1 MAEHI
6 LIVEDDT
13 ALGQGLC
20 LTLEQYACTLAPT
33 LAEGRALL
41 QRGSWDLLILDI
53 NLPDGSG
60 LDLLAQVRHAGRLP
74 VLILTAN
81 NMELDEVRGLEL
93 GADDYVTKPFSL
105 AVLRARV
112 KNLLRNR
119 RAGAGSLY
127 RQGAFVFDF
136 ARLEFCRDGRS
147 IELSRTEQR
156 LLRLL
161 VENRGRVLT
170 RAQLLDA
177 VWDGGEFV
185 DENALSVAMRRL
197 RTKLVDPPIRTV
209 YGVGYQWES
218 GEGAL

>member
-1 MAEHI
+1 MV
-6 LIVEDDT
+6 L
-13 ALGQGLC
+13 
-20 LTLEQYACTLAPT
+20 
-33 LAEGRALL
+33 
-41 QRGSWDLLILDI
+41 DL

-60 LDLLAQVRHAGRLP
+60 LDLLPCARQAGGPP

-81 NMELDEVRGLEL
+81 DMELDEVRGLEL

-112 KNLLRNR
+112 KALLRR
-119 RAGAGSLY
+119 RAAPGEAY
-127 RQGAFVFDF
+127 RQGPFAFDF
-136 ARLEFCRDGRS
+136 ARLEFLCAGQPV
-147 IELSRTEQR
+147 ELSRTEQR

-161 VENRGRVLT
+161 VQNRGHVLT

-197 RTKLVDPPIRTV
+197 RAKLPGLSVRTV
-209 YGVGYQWES
+209 YGVGYVWELQ
-218 GEGAL
+218 EAAP

>member
-1 MAEHI
+1 MAENI

-41 QRGSWDLLILDI
+41 QRGGWALVILDV

-60 LDLLAQVRHAGRLP
+60 LDLLAQVRRASRLP

-81 NMELDEVRGLEL
+81 DMELDEVRGLEL
-93 GADDYVTKPFSL
+93 GANDYVTKPFSL

-112 KNLLRNR
+112 KNLLRNH
-119 RAGAGSLY
+119 RAGAEPLY
-127 RQGAFVFDF
+127 RQGPFVFDF
-136 ARLEFCRDGRS
+136 ARLEFCRDGQC

-197 RTKLVDPPIRTV
+197 RAKLIDPPIRTV
-209 YGVGYQWES
+209 YGVGYQWECREDKS
-218 GEGAL
+218 

>member
-20 LTLEQYACTLAPT
+20 LTLEQYTCTLAPT
-33 LAEGRALL
+33 LAEGHTLL
-41 QRGSWDLLILDI
+41 QRGGWDLLILDI

-60 LDLLAQVRHAGRLP
+60 MDLLAQVRQTSRLP

-81 NMELDEVRGLEL
+81 DMELDEVRGLEL

-119 RAGAGSLY
+119 RAGAETLY
-127 RQGAFVFDF
+127 RQGPFVFDF
-136 ARLEFCRDGRS
+136 ARLEFCRDGQD

-197 RTKLVDPPIRTV
+197 RAKLIDPPIRTV
-209 YGVGYQWES
+209 YGVGYQWEC
-218 GEGAL
+218 GEVTR

>member
-1 MAEHI
+1 MAQRI
-6 LIVEDDT
+6 LVVEDDA
-13 ALGQGLC
+13 ALGEGLR
-20 LTLEQYACTLAPT
+20 LTLEPYDCTLAAT
-33 LAEGRALL
+33 LAEGRACL
-41 QRGSWDLLILDI
+41 QRERFDLVVLDL

-60 LDLLAQVRHAGRLP
+60 LELLPCAQQAGAP

-81 NMELDEVRGLEL
+81 DMELDEVRGLEL

-112 KNLLRNR
+112 KALLRR
-119 RAGAGSLY
+119 QAAPGEAY
-127 RQGAFVFDF
+127 RQGPFAFDF
-136 ARLEFCRDGRS
+136 ARLEFLCAGQPV
-147 IELSRTEQR
+147 ELSRTEQR

-161 VENRGRVLT
+161 VQNRGHVLT

-197 RTKLVDPPIRTV
+197 RAKLPGLPVRTV
-209 YGVGYQWES
+209 YGVGYVWELQ
-218 GEGAL
+218 EAAP

>member
-33 LAEGRALL
+33 LAEGRTLL
-41 QRGSWDLLILDI
+41 QRGGWDLLILDI

-60 LDLLAQVRHAGRLP
+60 LDLLAQVRQTSRLP

-81 NMELDEVRGLEL
+81 DMELDEVRGLEL

-112 KNLLRNR
+112 KP
-119 RAGAGSLY
+119 AAQPPG
-127 RQGAFVFDF
+127 
-136 ARLEFCRDGRS
+136 
-147 IELSRTEQR
+147 
-156 LLRLL
+156 
-161 VENRGRVLT
+161 RGRNPLP
-170 RAQLLDA
+170 A
-177 VWDGGEFV
+177 GG
-185 DENALSVAMRRL
+185 LCL
-197 RTKLVDPPIRTV
+197 
-209 YGVGYQWES
+209 
-218 GEGAL
+218 

>member
-81 NMELDEVRGLEL
+81 DMELDEVRGLEL

>member
-20 LTLEQYACTLAPT
+20 LTLEQYTCTLAPT
-33 LAEGRALL
+33 LAEGRNLL
-41 QRGSWDLLILDI
+41 QQGGWDLVILDI

-60 LDLLAQVRHAGRLP
+60 LDFLAQIRHASQLP

-81 NMELDEVRGLEL
+81 DMELDEVRGLEL

-112 KNLLRNR
+112 KNLLRSR
-119 RAGAGSLY
+119 QAGAETLY
-127 RQGAFVFDF
+127 RQGAFVFNF
-136 ARLEFCRDGRS
+136 ARLEFCRDGQC

-177 VWDGGEFV
+177 VWYGGEFV

-197 RTKLVDPPIRTV
+197 RAKLIDPPIRTI
-209 YGVGYQWES
+209 YGVGYQWEC
-218 GEGAL
+218 GEAAR

>member
-81 NMELDEVRGLEL
+81 DMELDEVRGLEL

-105 AVLRARV
+105 AVL
-112 KNLLRNR
+112 

>member
-33 LAEGRALL
+33 LAEGRTLL
-41 QRGSWDLLILDI
+41 QRNGWDLMILDI

-60 LDLLAQVRHAGRLP
+60 LDLLAQVRHTSRLP

-81 NMELDEVRGLEL
+81 DMELDEVRGLEL

-119 RAGAGSLY
+119 RAGAETLY
-127 RQGAFVFDF
+127 CQGAFVFDF
-136 ARLEFCRDGRS
+136 ARLEFCRNEQN

-161 VENRGRVLT
+161 VENRGGVLT

-197 RTKLVDPPIRTV
+197 RAKLIDPPIRTI
-209 YGVGYQWES
+209 YGVGYQWEC
-218 GEGAL
+218 GEVTR